1 MDKLSLYL
9 KESYAELVE
18 KVTWPTWQNLFDSA
32 RVVIITSIII
42 SLVIFIMDLIVN
54 GVLKFIYNI

>member
-1 MDKLSLYL
+1 MEKLRLYI

-32 RVVIITSIII
+32 KVVIIASIII
-42 SLVIFIMDLIVN
+42 SLVIFIMDILVN
-54 GVLKFIYNI
+54 AVLKFIYNI

>member
-1 MDKLSLYL
+1 MEKLTLYI

-32 RVVIITSIII
+32 KVVIIASIII
-42 SLVIFIMDLIVN
+42 SLVIFIMDILVN
-54 GVLKFIYNI
+54 AVLKFIYNI

>member
-42 SLVIFIMDLIVN
+42 SLVIFLMDLIVN

>member
-1 MDKLSLYL
+1 MDKLRLYL

-32 RVVIITSIII
+32 RVVIVASLII
-42 SLVIFIMDLIVN
+42 SLVIFVMDLVVN
-54 GVLKFIYNI
+54 TVLKFIYSI

>member
-32 RVVIITSIII
+32 RVVIIASIII
-42 SLVIFIMDLIVN
+42 SLVIFIMDILVN
-54 GVLKFIYNI
+54 AVLKFIYNI